1 MNDEFNDEG
10 EDSEPDN
17 LYREVPM
24 SQEDIIA
31 AQERRKEKEIRLTE
45 AQDGEILAKF
55 NQKLEKEDLDTII
68 TDPLL
73 KKVALSISKSDVEGP
88 KDSNND
94 QAMLISEMNTD
105 YLRLRVN
112 FYQNKLAQ
120 SQFDLT

>member
-1 MNDEFNDEG
+1 
-10 EDSEPDN
+10 
-17 LYREVPM
+17 
-24 SQEDIIA
+24 
-31 AQERRKEKEIRLTE
+31 
-45 AQDGEILAKF
+45 
-55 NQKLEKEDLDTII
+55 LEKEDLDTII

-73 KKVALSISKSDVEGP
+73 KKVALSITKSDVEGP

-105 YLRLRVN
+105 FLRLRVN

>member
-1 MNDEFNDEG
+1 MNDEFNVEG